1 MTPAEWPP
9 ILVVLIA
16 GALPTAV
23 WRWLGVALA
32 DHVSEDSEILVWVRC
47 VATALVAAV
56 IAKLIVFPDGALAD
70 VPMIVR
76 FLAIAVGYGAFFLA
90 KQNVLA
96 GVLTAQGILI
106 AGILLTPL
114 FNGG

>member
-56 IAKLIVFPDGALAD
+56 IATA
-70 VPMIVR
+70 R
-76 FLAIAVGYGAFFLA
+76 FSWPSRTCWPAFSRP
-90 KQNVLA
+90 KES
-96 GVLTAQGILI
+96 
-106 AGILLTPL
+106 
-114 FNGG
+114 